1 MEVSKA
7 KLLWPWLCL
16 VWQVGLWEKR
26 HTYSR
31 ALSGGM
37 KRKLCI
43 ANALVASPNF
53 ILLDE
58 VRERGVKAHALIA

>member
-1 MEVSKA
+1 MLRQFLS
-7 KLLWPWLCL
+7 CL
-16 VWQVGLWEKR
+16 GLFIRQVGLWEKR

-58 VRERGVKAHALIA
+58 VREREVNSYVA